1 MNRRC
6 THFMCWWWGFWF
18 RVLGYG
24 LHVKLSSGHI
34 PLFSER
40 YGYRKAWYFARLRI
54 EVLKP

>member
-1 MNRRC
+1 
-6 THFMCWWWGFWF
+6 MCWSRGFSF

-24 LHVKLSSGHI
+24 LHVKLAKGHL

-40 YGYRKAWYFARLRI
+40 YGYRHAWYFAGLRI